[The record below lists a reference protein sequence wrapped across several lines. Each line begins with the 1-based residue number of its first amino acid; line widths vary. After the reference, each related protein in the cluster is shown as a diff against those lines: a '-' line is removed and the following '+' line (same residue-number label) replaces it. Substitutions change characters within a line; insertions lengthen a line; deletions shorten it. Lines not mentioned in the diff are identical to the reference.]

1 MKTTAIISVT
11 LLVSCLGASVGF
23 SDSGSKGSSGPSSGS
38 KGKSGNLQLKLE
50 AQMEPLIV
58 APATS
63 PIAPD
68 AEGEAKYRKQ
78 IQKGT
83 IKTERFE
90 ARVKIPF
97 PSPALGII
105 DQASAQNADIQI
117 LLSSATTPTVAYAS
131 CALDLSEIE
140 TELEDG
146 VTKTYAEYKV
156 DVRRELRNSSYRQR
170 QIHGICDV
178 APATVSIEAGTPA
191 PVENDIVTAV
201 LVIAPVPPA
210 IVPTLTP
217 IVAGTVELD

>member
-1 MKTTAIISVT
+1 MKSKSGIVT
-11 LLVSCLGASVGF
+11 VMALAGCLVGAQTF
-23 SDSGSKGSSGPSSGS
+23 ASSGS
-38 KGKSGNLQLKLE
+38 GSGSSSGNKGKSGNSQLKLE
-50 AQMEPLIV
+50 AQLEPIII
-58 APATS
+58 APATTAV
-63 PIAPD
+63 APN
-68 AEGEAKYRKQ
+68 AEGEVKYRNQ

-83 IKTERFE
+83 TKSERFE
-90 ARVKIPF
+90 ATVKIPF

-105 DQASAQNADIQI
+105 DQTSARNADIQI
-117 LLSSATTPTVAYAS
+117 LLSSATTPAVAYAA

-156 DVRRELRNSSYRQR
+156 DVRRELRNSSFRQR

-178 APATVSIEAGTPA
+178 NPTTAQIDPGTPA

-201 LVIAPVPPA
+201 LVTAPVAPA
-210 IVPTLTP
+210 VIPTLTP

>member
-1 MKTTAIISVT
+1 MKVKTAIVT
-11 LLVSCLGASVGF
+11 ATLMGGCLIGAAGYAA
-23 SDSGSKGSSGPSSGS
+23 SGSSSGS
-38 KGKSGNLQLKLE
+38 KGKSGNSQLKLE
-50 AQMEPLIV
+50 ANLEPIIV
-58 APATS
+58 APATTAV
-63 PIAPD
+63 APD
-68 AEGEAKYRKQ
+68 AEGEAKYRNQ

-83 IKTERFE
+83 SKTERFE
-90 ARVKIPF
+90 AKVKIPF

-117 LLSSATTPTVAYAS
+117 LLSSATTPTVAYAT

-140 TELEDG
+140 TEFEDG

-156 DVRRELRNSSYRQR
+156 DVRKELRNSSYRQR

-178 APATVSIEAGTPA
+178 TPATASIEAATPA

-201 LVIAPVPPA
+201 LVTAPVAPA
-210 IVPTLTP
+210 TVPTLTP

>member
-1 MKTTAIISVT
+1 
-11 LLVSCLGASVGF
+11 
-23 SDSGSKGSSGPSSGS
+23 
-38 KGKSGNLQLKLE
+38 
-50 AQMEPLIV
+50 V
-58 APATS
+58 APN
-63 PIAPD
+63 
-68 AEGEAKYRKQ
+68 AEGEVKYRNQ

-83 IKTERFE
+83 TKSERFE
-90 ARVKIPF
+90 ATVKIPF

-105 DQASAQNADIQI
+105 DQTSAQNADIQI
-117 LLSSATTPTVAYAS
+117 LLSSATTPTVAYAA

-170 QIHGICDV
+170 QIHGMCDV
-178 APATVSIEAGTPA
+178 NPSTAQIDAGTPA

-201 LVIAPVPPA
+201 LVTAPVAPSV
-210 IVPTLTP
+210 IPTLTP

>member
-1 MKTTAIISVT
+1 MKSKTGIVT
-11 LLVSCLGASVGF
+11 VMALAGCLVGAQSF
-23 SDSGSKGSSGPSSGS
+23 ASSGSGSGSSSGS
-38 KGKSGNLQLKLE
+38 KGKSGNSQLKLE
-50 AQMEPLIV
+50 AQLEPIIVPPAASAV
-58 APATS
+58 APN
-63 PIAPD
+63 
-68 AEGEAKYRKQ
+68 AEGEVKYRNQ

-83 IKTERFE
+83 TKSERFE
-90 ARVKIPF
+90 ATVKIPF

-105 DQASAQNADIQI
+105 DQISAQNADIQI
-117 LLSSATTPTVAYAS
+117 LLSSATTPTVAYAA

-170 QIHGICDV
+170 QIHGMCDV
-178 APATVSIEAGTPA
+178 NPSTAQIDAGTPA

-201 LVIAPVPPA
+201 LVTAPVAPSV
-210 IVPTLTP
+210 IPTLTP